1 MTTIRENILDQIKT
15 ALTGT
20 TGVSSRIYRERV
32 TPLTNRSQLPAL
44 VIEPLSDTASHAST
58 LPKIEW
64 SLQVRIVCL
73 VNGSASSTPYETA
86 DPTIESLHSNLTSD
100 LTLNGNAIDIQIQSV
115 DFELIDADQA
125 LGAISSTYEIR
136 YRTSQTDLSA

>member
-1 MTTIRENILDQIKT
+1 M
-15 ALTGT
+15 LT
-20 TGVSSRIYRERV
+20 SI
-32 TPLTNRSQLPAL
+32 NN
-44 VIEPLSDTASHAST
+44 
-58 LPKIEW
+58 
-64 SLQVRIVCL
+64 C
-73 VNGSASSTPYETA
+73 
-86 DPTIESLHSNLTSD
+86 SNLTSD

>member
-20 TGVSSRIYRERV
+20 TGVSDRIFRERV
-32 TPLTNRSQLPAL
+32 TPLTNRSQLPSL
-44 VIEPLSDTASHAST
+44 VIEPLSDNASHAST
-58 LPKIEW
+58 LPKIE
-64 SLQVRIVCL
+64 STLQVRIVCL
-73 VNGSASSTPYETA
+73 VNGSASTTPYEAA

-100 LTLNGNAIDIQIQSV
+100 LTLNNNAIDIQIQSV

-125 LGAISSTYEIR
+125 IGAISSTYEIR

>member
-15 ALTGT
+15 ALSGT
-20 TGVSSRIYRERV
+20 TGVSDRVFRERV
-32 TPLTNRSQLPAL
+32 TPLTNMSQLAAL
-44 VIEPLSDTASHAST
+44 FIEPLSDNASFATT

-64 SLQVRIVCL
+64 TLQVRIVCL
-73 VNGSASSTPYETA
+73 VNGSASTTPYEAA

-100 LTLNGNAIDIQIQSV
+100 LTLNGNAIDVQIQSV

-125 LGAISSTYEIR
+125 IGAISSTYEIR